1 MSTDPARSTAPTAVR
16 HLSAEQLARD
26 LAVRDL
32 TDPAAGPHALQ
43 LLVDR
48 AAEALAGRWGCAVR
62 VHRGER
68 TVTVADN
75 YDHLNYRADDVT
87 RDARYTRYVDDRR
100 MLRSHSSALVPGAL
114 RALAAQEAAGEAPE
128 AVLLVCPGLVYRRDS
143 IDRLHSGTPHQLDL
157 WYLTRRPV
165 PAGPADLAEMIA
177 VLADALL
184 PGTEYRTEERV
195 HPYTLAGRQLDVAAG
210 GGGRSSGGR
219 NSGAEDGNG
228 QEGNGQD
235 GAWVEVAECGLAHPR
250 VLAGAG
256 LGPRWSGLALGMGLD
271 RVLMLRKGVPDIRLL
286 RSADPAVAA
295 QLTDLAPYRPVSALP
310 AIRRDL
316 SVAVDGADLAEDLG
330 DRVRDALGPDA
341 DRVETVE
348 ILSATPCRALPPQA
362 LARLGARPDQQNLLL
377 KVVLRDLRRTLTD
390 ADANALRDRVY
401 AALHQGTVHQW
412 AVRPAG
418 PSAPEGP
425 STPER

>member
-1 MSTDPARSTAPTAVR
+1 MSDTPARTAVR
-16 HLSAEQLARD
+16 PLSPEQLARD

-48 AAEALAGRWGCAVR
+48 AVAALAGRWDCPVR

-68 TVTVADN
+68 VVTVADN

-87 RDARYTRYVDDRR
+87 RDARYTRYVDGRR

-114 RALAAQEAAGEAPE
+114 RGLAARAADGEAPE
-128 AVLLVCPGLVYRRDS
+128 SVLLVCPGLVYRRDS

-157 WYLTRRPV
+157 WYLTRRPT
-165 PAGPADLAEMIA
+165 PTGPEDLTGMIAALAE
-177 VLADALL
+177 ALL
-184 PGTEYRTEERV
+184 PGAGYRTEERV

-210 GGGRSSGGR
+210 GSGEDSGG
-219 NSGAEDGNG
+219 DGG
-228 QEGNGQD
+228 GGE
-235 GAWVEVAECGLAHPR
+235 WVEIAECGLAHPE

-256 LGPRWSGLALGMGLD
+256 LGPEWSGLALGMGLD
-271 RVLMLRKGVPDIRLL
+271 RVLMLLKGVPDIRLL
-286 RSADPAVAA
+286 RSTAPAVAA

-310 AIRRDL
+310 AVRRDL

-330 DRVRDALGPDA
+330 DRVRDALGADA
-341 DRVETVE
+341 DCVETVE
-348 ILSATPCRALPPQA
+348 ILSATPCHLLPPQA
-362 LARLGARPDQQNLLL
+362 LARLGARPDQQNLLV
-377 KVVLRDLRRTLTD
+377 KVVLRDLHRTLTD

-412 AVRPAG
+412 ATAV
-418 PSAPEGP
+418 PEGGAQP
-425 STPER
+425 R

>member
-1 MSTDPARSTAPTAVR
+1 MTVQPAGGTAVR
-16 HLSAEQLARD
+16 PLSPEQLARD

-43 LLVDR
+43 LVVDLAVR
-48 AAEALAGRWGCAVR
+48 ALAGRWGCPVR

-68 TVTVADN
+68 VVTVADN
-75 YDHLNYRADDVT
+75 YDHLNYRGDDIT

-114 RALAAQEAAGEAPE
+114 RALAERAAAGGAPE
-128 AVLLVCPGLVYRRDS
+128 AVLLACPGLVYRRDS

-165 PAGPADLAEMIA
+165 PAGPEDLTGMIA
-177 VLADALL
+177 ALAGALL
-184 PGTEYRTEERV
+184 PGAEYRTEERV

-210 GGGRSSGGR
+210 G
-219 NSGAEDGNG
+219 
-228 QEGNGQD
+228 EGE
-235 GAWVEVAECGLAHPR
+235 WVEVAECGLAHPE

-256 LGPRWSGLALGMGLD
+256 LGPEWSGLALGMGLD
-271 RVLMLRKGVPDIRLL
+271 RVLMLLKGVPDIRLL

-310 AIRRDL
+310 AVRRDL

-330 DRVRDALGPDA
+330 DRVRDALGADA
-341 DRVETVE
+341 DCVETVE
-348 ILSATPCRALPPQA
+348 VLSSTPCHALPPQA
-362 LARLGARPDQQNLLL
+362 LARLGARPDQHNLLV
-377 KVVLRDLRRTLTD
+377 KVVLRDLHRTLTD
-390 ADANALRDRVY
+390 ADANTLRDRVY

-412 AVRPAG
+412 A
-418 PSAPEGP
+418 SSTAP
-425 STPER
+425 